1 MNSKPSV
8 MEKFYTVHTSF
19 VVSFEFSN
27 NITLLLGDSG
37 IGKSAA
43 FSFLQESSVEDSRLL
58 CLNYLD
64 VNKNVEDVIKN
75 AEGKLIVVD
84 NADILLSDKIRK
96 YISYDAKKQYL
107 IIGRNPKNLMITE
120 ENLFELAS
128 EVVDER
134 TIFRLKRY
142 L

>member
-96 YISYDAKKQYL
+96 YISYDAKNQYL

-128 EVVDER
+128 EVVDDR

>member
-58 CLNYLD
+58 CLNYLE

-96 YISYDAKKQYL
+96 YISYDAKNQYL

>member
-96 YISYDAKKQYL
+96 YISYDAKNQYL